1 MYLNP
6 SSKADPAPEHRV
18 RATLFEN
25 FLRVYF
31 DCRTRNLNQHAVFTM
46 LILFSTLT
54 AKHRVCIKGH
64 QNNLKTSEIIPRRD
78 RAPPGSKINGSA
90 TDLYISNDVKP
101 VILVKSK

>member
-90 TDLYISNDVKP
+90 TDLYNHIK
-101 VILVKSK
+101 